1 MGQFVNNN
9 SALLL
14 LLAITGFVVLLGWDH
29 RRSKKALAII
39 AGVTLVLAL
48 GYSQARIEASDI
60 ASAAA
65 FDAAIGGG
73 SPVVVEVF
81 SNT

>member
-1 MGQFVNNN
+1 MSQFVNNN
-9 SALLL
+9 SALLI
-14 LLAITGFVVLLGWDH
+14 LLAFSAIVLLLGWDH

-48 GYSQARIEASDI
+48 GYSQARIEATDI

-65 FDAAIGGG
+65 LDATIGGG
-73 SPVVVEVF
+73 GPVVMEVF